1 MRFQAVASAFLVVFL
16 CQHDVLV
23 NGLGGLLN
31 LGQQNPNGLLSGLTS
46 NGQQNGGLLNVPN
59 GLLPGLTSNVV
70 ALLEKVLGETNL
82 QGLPT
87 LQGTGILNCLL
98 TNLGANNVGE
108 LPAKVQS
115 LIEYLT
121 KNGDQLITNL
131 LGNDKNLNAAD
142 KGLLK
147 CLATIVGTNNAGEL
161 AAKLNPIRE
170 ALNQNKNELTSILAN
185 L

>member
-23 NGLGGLLN
+23 NGL
-31 LGQQNPNGLLSGLTS
+31 LGNGQNVGNGLLSSLT
-46 NGQQNGGLLNVPN
+46 NDGK
-59 GLLPGLTSNVV
+59 GLLPGLTSNAA
-70 ALLEKVLGETNL
+70 ALLENLLGKTNL
-82 QGLPT
+82 QGLST
-87 LQGTGILNCLL
+87 LQGTGIVNCLL
-98 TNLGANNVGE
+98 TNLGINNAGE
-108 LPAKVQS
+108 LPANLQRVIEILNQNKNELISS
-115 LIEYLT
+115 LP
-121 KNGDQLITNL
+121 K
-131 LGNDKNLNAAD
+131 NDKKLND
-142 KGLLK
+142 IVN

>member
-23 NGLGGLLN
+23 NGLL
-31 LGQQNPNGLLSGLTS
+31 PNGLL
-46 NGQQNGGLLNVPN
+46 GGLANNPN
-59 GLLPGLTSNVV
+59 GSLSGLTSNVV

-98 TNLGANNVGE
+98 TNLEANNVGE